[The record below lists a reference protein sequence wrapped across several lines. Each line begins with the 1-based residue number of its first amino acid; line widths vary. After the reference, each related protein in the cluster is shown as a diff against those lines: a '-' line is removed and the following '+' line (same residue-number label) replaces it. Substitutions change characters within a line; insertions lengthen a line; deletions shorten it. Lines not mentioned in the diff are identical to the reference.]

1 MDFMNYVELLI
12 QYNGF
17 LLIFSA
23 IGFLFSLVWVI
34 LTERSQRKEDTVP
47 PEEEKDIFDEK
58 VFFGE
63 FEKLENPALDPNGLK
78 PIFENKPNIDLESDS
93 SDTEGR
99 KFIKMNDLP
108 KFPTLKKE
116 IEDTLENKTNDKKEV
131 QGLLNEIKKDIKKNT
146 K

>member
-1 MDFMNYVELLI
+1 MDLMNYAELLI

-23 IGFLFSLVWVI
+23 VGFLFSLVWVV
-34 LTERSQRKEDTVP
+34 LKERGHRKEEAPSRIKNQDL
-47 PEEEKDIFDEK
+47 FDEK

-63 FEKLENPALDPNGLK
+63 FENLENPALTKDLK
-78 PIFENKPNIDLESDS
+78 PIFDKNSKLS
-93 SDTEGR
+93 EGDEASHQ
-99 KFIKMNDLP
+99 KFIKMNDMP

-116 IEDTLENKTNDKKEV
+116 IEDTLEKSEGRKEV